1 MPVYTYQCLLCEH
14 KTDAVR
20 TIAERHITPKCKCGG
35 GTEKI
40 ITPTHIAPMF
50 QPYKAVAGD
59 GRMITTKQQHKNF
72 LSENN
77 LEEVGNEK
85 LN

>member
-1 MPVYTYQCLLCEH
+1 MPVYTYECESCSH

-20 TIAERHITPKCKCGG
+20 SIDDRYDTPKCKCGG
-35 GTEKI
+35 DTKKI
-40 ITPTHIAPMF
+40 ITPTQIAPMF
-50 QPYKAVAGD
+50 QSYKAVAGD
-59 GRMITTKQQHKNF
+59 GRMIHSKQQHKNF

-77 LEEVGNEK
+77 LQEVGTER